1 MSEGSAPGAAAPAGL
16 AAEVA
21 KARWYHTMELPG
33 GIVTPGDYDLPDTAR
48 RIPLPR
54 SLAGLRCLDVGTR
67 DGFWA
72 FEMERR
78 GAAEVVGIDVEDP
91 ALLDFPLPRPEI
103 EDAGVESLERRDLA
117 FSVAHRALGS
127 KVQRRLISV
136 YDITP
141 EEIGEFDFAFIGTI
155 LLHLRNPVDALA
167 AVRGVLRTGA
177 RLMSNDAISIP
188 LTLLR
193 PAEPAAEVAM
203 QPERPFWYVPN
214 LAGRRRMVEA
224 AGFEIESAGGPYLM
238 RYGAGWQ
245 QPAHP
250 RTLTR
255 PGMMLQRLV
264 LRRGAPHSWLIA
276 RPRG

>member
-1 MSEGSAPGAAAPAGL
+1 MSAPPPL

-21 KARWYHTMELPG
+21 EARWYHGMELPG

-54 SLAGLRCLDVGTR
+54 SLAGMRCLDVGTR

-78 GAAEVVGIDVEDP
+78 GAAEVLAIDVEDP
-91 ALLDFPLPRPEI
+91 GLIDFPLPRPAI
-103 EDAGVESLERRDLA
+103 EDAGVENLERRNLA

-136 YDITP
+136 YDLAA
-141 EEIGEFDFAFIGTI
+141 EEIGDFDFAFIGTI

-167 AVRGVLRTGA
+167 AVRGVLRPAA
-177 RLMSNDAISIP
+177 RMMSNDAISIP

-193 PAEPAAEVAM
+193 PGEPAAEVAM
-203 QPERPFWYVPN
+203 EPDRPFWYVPN
-214 LAGRRRMVEA
+214 LAGRGRMVEA
-224 AGFEIESAGGPYLM
+224 AGFQVESSGGPYLM

-245 QPAHP
+245 HPAPP
-250 RTLTR
+250 RKPRR
-255 PGMMLQRLV
+255 PGMMVQRLV

-276 RPRG
+276 RPRGGT